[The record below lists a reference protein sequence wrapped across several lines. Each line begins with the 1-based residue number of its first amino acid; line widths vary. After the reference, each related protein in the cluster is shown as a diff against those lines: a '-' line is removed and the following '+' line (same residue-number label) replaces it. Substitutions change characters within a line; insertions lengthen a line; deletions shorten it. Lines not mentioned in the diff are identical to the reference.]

1 MKNIIISNNVI
12 KKNKKIIFNSL
23 IKKLGFKKISK
34 KKFIISKDV
43 SLNFSKKN
51 AYKN

>member
-34 KKFIISKDV
+34 KKIHNFKRRFIK
-43 SLNFSKKN
+43 FF
-51 AYKN
+51 